1 MISDTT
7 QRDRIERH
15 AETEFGFLVEQSG
28 AGRTR
33 ESDGDRTV
41 LAYLL
46 PDVFVEVEL
55 DWVEA
60 AAFALVGTPADGARP
75 GGYYV
80 DGTGRKVRWHL
91 VQAVER
97 RSDGAEL
104 AARLRRVTR
113 ESGPEAMTSQV
124 DALAAAVR
132 QALPELPELVRQLT

>member
-1 MISDTT
+1 MTSETT
-7 QRDRIERH
+7 QRDRVERY
-15 AETEFGFLVEQSG
+15 AETEFGFLVECSG
-28 AGRTR
+28 AALNR

-60 AAFALVGTPADGARP
+60 AAFALVGSPTGGGRP
-75 GGYYV
+75 GGYNV
-80 DGTGRKVRWHL
+80 DEKGRKVRWHL

-97 RSDGAEL
+97 SPDGAEL

-113 ESGPEAMTSQV
+113 ESGPEAMASQL

-132 QALPELPELVRQLT
+132 QVLPDLPELVRRLA